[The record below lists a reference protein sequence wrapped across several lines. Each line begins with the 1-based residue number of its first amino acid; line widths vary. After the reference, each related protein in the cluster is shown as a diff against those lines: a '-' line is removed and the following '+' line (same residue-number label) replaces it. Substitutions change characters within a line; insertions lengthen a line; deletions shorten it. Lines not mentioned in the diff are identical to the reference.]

1 MLRDISVL
9 YVSVDNYL
17 IAEYRNVYD
26 EGGSKF
32 MNNILQIDK
41 QILSIDKVICR
52 HISNLNNSTR
62 GEISQDIL
70 SQLRHFV
77 EHIMLKIYANGND
90 IEDTQDNVKQAV
102 KYAKSEDSLRHLSR
116 FHHFLQVSV
125 SHRTL
130 EEENSERLMLKYYE
144 YLLRIRILLHDKYSL
159 DVLTNLEQFP
169 IETDESL
176 NEYYFKIAQKID
188 GYKILPRNGFK
199 YDRFYIQN
207 IKPFFYNNK
216 IYYEVAFIPANDKAS
231 KTDRIIA
238 FTESEITDF
247 YAVKLAIEDDCIEIF
262 NKFMPIRIILDW
274 EVSIRP
280 CEFKNFSKLIN
291 NQSKAIGKAE
301 ERNLVKYLTETGRSL
316 SEIVVYSDELY
327 NNVRNQIVPN
337 REAYHFFDLLDYC
350 RELIKNQGTG
360 CNVLRYLLHHMN
372 NRVIKEQYHESY
384 KKNYHTGRWEYLGG
398 NNWLSNLYLPNE
410 CLPFDTMPFCSG
422 LRKHVPSLS
431 DLLIALDAVGREHE
445 FLARIIKNNTEQKG
459 ILYTQLEQVGEKY
472 KLGNFEDVDTLKNV
486 YNNKLP
492 NTKKQQARKL
502 IIDKGYIFIEAYRDD
517 TISIIKEIKGLA
529 QSGVD
534 NYSNTVRRWIEN
546 SDYAI
551 SEEKKKALET
561 MFDKSHVSVIY
572 GAAGT
577 GKTTF
582 INYISNFFKE
592 YSKLYLAYTNPAVN
606 NLKRKVATTSDCEF
620 MTISKFNN
628 KYNNDIKRKYDI
640 IFIDECSTVSNKEM
654 KEFLELAEFKLLVLV
669 GDTYQIEA
677 IEFGNWFDAIR
688 GFLSETAI
696 CELVKPYRS
705 NSKQLQALWDNVRK
719 MEDDILDRLQA
730 GGYSVNL
737 DPSILKPAS
746 DNEIILCLNYGG
758 LYGINNINHFMQENN
773 NGKEIRRGIQRYK
786 VGDPILFNESAD
798 AFFAKNK
805 EQIPIIHNNMKGRII
820 DFRLLEAD
828 KVTERV
834 QFDIEIEKPLMNL
847 DNENMDFQVIGVSE
861 KGNSIIRFD
870 VYKNKSTD
878 EDDDDVSKNIV
889 PFQIAYAVSIHK
901 AQGLEYDS
909 VKIIITDDIDELITH
924 SIFYTAITRAR
935 EKLKIYWTQ
944 SVEKKVLDR
953 IEPKNNHQDISLLK
967 QEIMKL

>member
-1 MLRDISVL
+1 
-9 YVSVDNYL
+9 
-17 IAEYRNVYD
+17 
-26 EGGSKF
+26 
-32 MNNILQIDK
+32 MNNLLQIDK
-41 QILSIDKVICR
+41 QILNTDKVICR
-52 HISNLNNSTR
+52 YISNLSNSTR

-77 EHIMLKIYANGND
+77 EHIMLKIYANGKD

-144 YLLRIRILLHDKYSL
+144 YLLRIKTLLHDTYSL
-159 DVLTNLEQFP
+159 DVLDNLEQFP
-169 IETDESL
+169 IEADESL
-176 NEYYFKIAQKID
+176 NEYYLKIAQIID
-188 GYKILPRNGFK
+188 GYKKTPQNGFK
-199 YDRFYIQN
+199 YDRFYVQN
-207 IKPFFYNNK
+207 IKPFFCNNK

-238 FTESEITDF
+238 FTEREITDY
-247 YAVKLAIEDDCIEIF
+247 YAVKLAIEDDHIEIF
-262 NKFMPIRIILDW
+262 GKYMPIRIILDW

-280 CEFKNFSKLIN
+280 CEYKNFSKIIN
-291 NQSKAIGKAE
+291 NHTKAIGKTE
-301 ERNLVKYLTETGRSL
+301 ERRLTRYLTETGRSL
-316 SEIVVYSDELY
+316 SEIVVYSDEKY
-327 NNVRNQIVPN
+327 NNLRKQIVPD
-337 REAYHFFDLLDYC
+337 REGYHFFDLLDYC
-350 RELIKNQGTG
+350 RELIKEQGVG

-372 NRVIKEQYHESY
+372 NRVIKEQYQESY
-384 KKNYHTGRWEYLGG
+384 KKNYYTGRWEYLGG
-398 NNWLSNLYLPNE
+398 NNWLSNLYLANE

-422 LRKHVPSLS
+422 LRKHVPNLS
-431 DLLIALDAVGREHE
+431 DLLIALDPIGREHE

-459 ILYTQLEQVGEKY
+459 ILYTQLEQAEGKY
-472 KLGNFEDVDTLKNV
+472 KLGNFEDVDTLKNI
-486 YNNKLP
+486 YNKKLAR
-492 NTKKQQARKL
+492 TKKQQARKL
-502 IIDKGYIFIEAYRDD
+502 IIDKGYVFIEEYRDD
-517 TISIIKEIKGLA
+517 TISIIKTIKELT
-529 QSGVD
+529 QRGVD
-534 NYSNTVRRWIEN
+534 NYSNTVKHWIN
-546 SDYAI
+546 NNDYNI

-561 MFDKSHVSVIY
+561 MFSNSQVSVIY

-582 INYISNFFKE
+582 INYISSFFKE
-592 YSKLYLAYTNPAVN
+592 YSKLYLAHTNPAVN
-606 NLKRKVATTSDCEF
+606 NLKRKVAVTSDCEF

-628 KYNNDIKRKYDI
+628 RYNDDIKRKYDI

-654 KEFLELAEFKLLVLV
+654 KEFLELADFKLLVLV
-669 GDTYQIEA
+669 GDTYQIES

-688 GFLSETAI
+688 GFLPETAI

-730 GGYSVNL
+730 GSYSANL
-737 DPSILKPAS
+737 DPSILNPAAE
-746 DNEIILCLNYGG
+746 NEIILCLNYGG

-773 NGKEIRRGIQRYK
+773 KGKEIRRGIQRYK
-786 VGDPILFNESAD
+786 VGDPVLFNDSAD
-798 AFFAKNK
+798 AFFSKDK
-805 EQIPIIHNNMKGRII
+805 EQIPIIYNNIKGKIV
-820 DFRLLEAD
+820 DFRLLEAG
-828 KVTERV
+828 KVTERI

-847 DNENMDFQVIGVSE
+847 DNENMDFEVIGVSE
-861 KGNSIIRFD
+861 KGNSIIRFE

-878 EDDDDVSKNIV
+878 EDDDNVSKNIV

-944 SVEKKVLDR
+944 PVENKVLDR
-953 IEPKNNHQDISLLK
+953 IEPRNNHQDIALLR
-967 QEIMKL
+967 QEIMK